1 MKSNEINEYL
11 KNLKFKKTIIG
22 GLDEEDV
29 WKKIKKLDEMYQKEL
44 DYIKK
49 EYEEKV
55 SKGDN

>member
-49 EYEEKV
+49 KYEEKV